1 MTFTEQQAFRRVV
14 VTGVE
19 CSGKTTLSRA
29 LAQHLGWA
37 WIPEA
42 ARSHRDVLSGRV
54 TEETFDD
61 LHEQQTQA
69 AARARMDGGP
79 GVICDTG
86 DVVLRMWSEA
96 VLNFSWHPLMPPNP
110 SVDLYILCPVLET
123 WEPDNLRN
131 LPKLEDRKR
140 LEASYRAHLELRR
153 HLVAEGN
160 TTEARLEHILRH
172 WPW

>member
-1 MTFTEQQAFRRVV
+1 MLWENDPF
-14 VTGVE
+14 
-19 CSGKTTLSRA
+19 SRFGPTSR
-29 LAQHLGWA
+29 LGLDLK
-37 WIPEA
+37 A

-110 SVDLYILCPVLET
+110 SVDLYILSPVLET
-123 WEPDNLRN
+123 WEPDNLRT

-140 LEASYRAHLELRR
+140 LESFLSCTSRAQTASCGQKEYD
-153 HLVAEGN
+153 
-160 TTEARLEHILRH
+160 
-172 WPW
+172 